1 MNFLAIRYLLSKKKQ
16 TVLTLL
22 GIILGT
28 AGYVTISGIMLGFQ
42 TYLLDQ
48 FINSDCHV
56 RIQARDEPVTEKNIH
71 EILFP
76 TEKNIHWLTPPSGR
90 RGEDN
95 IDNVPAWVD
104 RLSHDSRVDAYALQ
118 LQYPVLTQF
127 AKVSTSN
134 QLIGINPYDQL
145 RVSRLEPY
153 MTNGSFKDLAKGGNQ
168 IIVGEDLLSKIGARI
183 GDSLI
188 LSLGNKGSQPFKV
201 IGTFRFGIK
210 RTDEVTIYTR
220 LVDAQSLARTPS
232 KVSDITVRLINTN
245 DSLPF
250 AQELSK
256 KSEELVQSWEQI
268 NESTL
273 SVFKTQ
279 DIVRYSMTIAILVVA
294 GFGIFNVLS
303 MTVTQKR
310 KEIAILRSIGYEPN
324 DVTELFLLQGTILG
338 FIGGII
344 GIVIGYV
351 ICILLSRIEVS
362 PGRAIGMGKMMVSFA
377 PRIYII
383 GFATAFFSSAF
394 SSYIPARAAG
404 KMEPMDIMRSD
415 A

>member
-16 TVLTLL
+16 TILTLL

-28 AGYVTISGIMLGFQ
+28 AGYITISGIMLGFQ
-42 TYLLDQ
+42 SYLLDQ

-56 RIQARDEPVTEKNIH
+56 RIQARDEQVTEKNIH

-76 TEKNIHWLTPPSGR
+76 TEKNIHWITPPSGR

-95 IDNVPAWVD
+95 IDNVPAWTN
-104 RLSHDSRVDAYALQ
+104 RLSHDPRVEAYSLQ
-118 LQYPVLTQF
+118 LQFPVLTQF

-134 QLIGINPYDQL
+134 QLIGINPDDQL
-145 RVSRLEPY
+145 RVSKLEQY
-153 MTNGSFKDLAKGGNQ
+153 MIHGSFRDLSKGGNQ

-201 IGTFRFGIK
+201 IGTFRFGMK
-210 RTDEVTIYTR
+210 RTDEGTIYTR

-232 KVSDITVRLINTN
+232 KVSDITVRLLNTD

-250 AQELSK
+250 AQELSL
-256 KSEELVQSWEQI
+256 KSQELVQSWEQI

-310 KEIAILRSIGYEPN
+310 KEIAILRSIGYEPH

-338 FIGGII
+338 FIGGIVGLI
-344 GIVIGYV
+344 IGYV
-351 ICILLSRIEVS
+351 ICVLMSRIEVS
-362 PGRAIGMGKMMVSFA
+362 PGRAIGLGKMMVSFA

-383 GFATAFFSSAF
+383 GFATAFLSSAF
-394 SSYIPARAAG
+394 SSFIPARAAG

>member
-1 MNFLAIRYLLSKKKQ
+1 LSK
-16 TVLTLL
+16 
-22 GIILGT
+22 
-28 AGYVTISGIMLGFQ
+28 
-42 TYLLDQ
+42 D
-48 FINSDCHV
+48 
-56 RIQARDEPVTEKNIH
+56 P
-71 EILFP
+71 
-76 TEKNIHWLTPPSGR
+76 
-90 RGEDN
+90 
-95 IDNVPAWVD
+95 
-104 RLSHDSRVDAYALQ
+104 RVEAYALQ
-118 LQYPVLTQF
+118 LSFPVLTQF

-134 QLIGINPYDQL
+134 QLIGINPEDQL

-153 MTNGSFKDLAKGGNQ
+153 MTHGSFKDLSKGGNQ

-201 IGTFRFGIK
+201 VGTFRFGMK

-220 LVDAQSLARTPS
+220 LVDAQTLARTPS
-232 KVSDITVRLINTN
+232 KVSDITIRLLDTN
-245 DSLPF
+245 QSLPF
-250 AQELSK
+250 AQELASQ
-256 KSEELVQSWEQI
+256 SQELVQSWEQI

-310 KEIAILRSIGYEPN
+310 KEIAILRSIGYEPHEI
-324 DVTELFLLQGTILG
+324 TELFLLQGTILG

-344 GIVIGYV
+344 GLLIGFI
-351 ICILLSRIEVS
+351 ICVLLSKIEVN
-362 PGRAIGMGKMMVSFA
+362 PGRAIGMGNMLVSFE
-377 PRIYII
+377 PRIYLI
-383 GFATAFFSSAF
+383 GFGTAFFSSAF
-394 SSYIPARAAG
+394 SSFIPARSAG

-415 A
+415 S

>member
-16 TVLTLL
+16 TILTLL

-28 AGYVTISGIMLGFQ
+28 AGYITISGIMLGFQ
-42 TYLLDQ
+42 SYLLDQ

-56 RIQARDEPVTEKNIH
+56 RIQARDEQVTEKNIH

-76 TEKNIHWLTPPSGR
+76 TEKNIHWITPPSGR

-95 IDNVPAWVD
+95 IDNVPAWTN
-104 RLSHDSRVDAYALQ
+104 RLSHDPRIEAYSLQ
-118 LQYPVLTQF
+118 LQFPVLTQF

-134 QLIGINPYDQL
+134 QLIGINPDDQL
-145 RVSRLEPY
+145 RVSKLEQY
-153 MTNGSFKDLAKGGNQ
+153 MIHGSFRDLSKGGNQ

-201 IGTFRFGIK
+201 IGTFRFGMK
-210 RTDEVTIYTR
+210 RTDEGTIYTR

-232 KVSDITVRLINTN
+232 KVSDITVRLLNTD

-250 AQELSK
+250 AQELSL
-256 KSEELVQSWEQI
+256 KSQELVQSWEQI

-310 KEIAILRSIGYEPN
+310 KEIAILRSIGYEPH

-338 FIGGII
+338 FIGGIVGLI
-344 GIVIGYV
+344 IGYV
-351 ICILLSRIEVS
+351 ICVLMSRIEVS
-362 PGRAIGMGKMMVSFA
+362 PGRAIGLGKMMVSFA

-383 GFATAFFSSAF
+383 GFATAFLSSAF
-394 SSYIPARAAG
+394 SSFIPANSYL
-404 KMEPMDIMRSD
+404 K
-415 A
+415 